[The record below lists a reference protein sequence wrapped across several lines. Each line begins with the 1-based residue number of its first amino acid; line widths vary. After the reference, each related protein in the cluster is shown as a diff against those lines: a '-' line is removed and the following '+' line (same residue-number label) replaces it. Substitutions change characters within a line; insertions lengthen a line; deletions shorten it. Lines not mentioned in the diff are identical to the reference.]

1 MRFYRSI
8 RKKVNTMK
16 ILRQLLIIFFICA
29 VCTAVSSFIAFPA
42 SVLSLAVLLVL
53 LLANVVKKEHIK
65 ETSEFLLSN
74 MAFFFIPAGVKIME
88 EFSKFSSHIIPILI
102 IIFISTVL
110 TFAASAFTVSIMIK
124 FMNKRKNGEN

>member
-1 MRFYRSI
+1 
-8 RKKVNTMK
+8 MK

-124 FMNKRKNGEN
+124 FINKRKNGEN